1 MANEATDRRERTRR
15 ILLILGAIPLAL
27 LGAGLTLGGC
37 CIGGPWLVALI
48 LWWPPPD
55 PMTLVYAIALLLMLP
70 VGILLLVIA
79 LALRR
84 ALTDTRRR

>member
-1 MANEATDRRERTRR
+1 MANEATDHRERKST
-15 ILLILGAIPLAL
+15 ILLIFAVIPLAL

-55 PMTLVYAIALLLMLP
+55 PMTLVYAIALLLMFP
-70 VGILLLVIA
+70 VGILFLMIA
-79 LALRR
+79 LALWR
-84 ALTDTRRR
+84 ALKGTRRR